1 MKVIQTLSLLMLQ
14 GFLLRGPD
22 LLGGGGGEAEC
33 GLLQRG
39 AEPAAGPGLRPRPA
53 PLLPSAEAGLLLLL
67 LLAVILIVEYIAG
80 VTAWGSRPE
89 IYFTCISIH
98 KL

>member
-1 MKVIQTLSLLMLQ
+1 MKVIQTLSLLLMQ

-22 LLGGGGGEAEC
+22 LLRGGGGEAEC

-53 PLLPSAEAGLLLLL
+53 PLLASAEAGLLLLLL

-80 VTAWGSRPE
+80 VAAWGSRPE
-89 IYFTCISIH
+89 IFFT
-98 KL
+98 

>member
-22 LLGGGGGEAEC
+22 LLRGGGGEAEC

-53 PLLPSAEAGLLLLL
+53 PLLPSAWAGLLLL

-80 VTAWGSRPE
+80 VASWGSRPD
-89 IYFTCISIH
+89 IFFTCISIH

>member
-22 LLGGGGGEAEC
+22 LLRGGGGEAEC
-33 GLLQRG
+33 GLLQRS

-53 PLLPSAEAGLLLLL
+53 PLLASAEPGLLLL
-67 LLAVILIVEYIAG
+67 AIILIVEYIAG